1 MNYGPKTITNGL
13 VLYLD
18 AANTKSYPG
27 SGTTWYDL
35 SGNNNT
41 GTLTNGPTFSA
52 GNMGSI
58 VFDGVDDI
66 VTVNNASNLNSTS
79 EMTICCFFNIASF
92 GGNYAPIVFK
102 QNNYTSFY
110 EQYSLY
116 MTNTDVTFAITGADR
131 TTKQAGSV
139 VDYRNLFTYAVGT
152 FNTTTDTIKLYINGL
167 LKTTISTFTSTIDVS
182 TQPLRIG
189 AAVSVYPG
197 FVNGKIYSV
206 TIYSRELSAAE
217 ILQNYNANK

>member
-1 MNYGPKTITNGL
+1 
-13 VLYLD
+13 
-18 AANTKSYPG
+18 
-27 SGTTWYDL
+27 
-35 SGNNNT
+35 
-41 GTLTNGPTFSA
+41 
-52 GNMGSI
+52 
-58 VFDGVDDI
+58 
-66 VTVNNASNLNSTS
+66 
-79 EMTICCFFNIASF
+79 
-92 GGNYAPIVFK
+92 
-102 QNNYTSFY
+102 
-110 EQYSLY
+110 

-217 ILQNYNANK
+217 ILQNYNANKSRFGL